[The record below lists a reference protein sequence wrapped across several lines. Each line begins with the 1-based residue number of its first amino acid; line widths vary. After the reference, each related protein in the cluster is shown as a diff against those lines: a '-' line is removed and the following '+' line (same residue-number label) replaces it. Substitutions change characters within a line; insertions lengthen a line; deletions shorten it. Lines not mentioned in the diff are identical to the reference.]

1 MKKIK
6 NFWSSLSR
14 KKKVLVCSISVAFV
28 AVLFSLFIIF
38 RDEIEDIVFRTPSI
52 QVESPGKLSSTN
64 AEPFLLDV
72 TLSNMPEKQLFPAAS
87 LSITF
92 DSSKLEFL
100 GIQEGNI
107 LILGD
112 ENASGSNLA
121 LPMWEVNTEHSN
133 KTGKINIL
141 YLDSTGGRYS
151 FSSKGFEK
159 DKQDVL
165 VRLSFKLRGSA
176 LPGDIYDLV
185 IVDGVLA
192 ASDSEKS
199 LAVVK
204 GTLKTID
211 GRIVVGE

>member
-1 MKKIK
+1 
-6 NFWSSLSR
+6 
-14 KKKVLVCSISVAFV
+14 
-28 AVLFSLFIIF
+28 
-38 RDEIEDIVFRTPSI
+38 
-52 QVESPGKLSSTN
+52 
-64 AEPFLLDV
+64 
-72 TLSNMPEKQLFPAAS
+72 MP
-87 LSITF
+87 
-92 DSSKLEFL
+92 
-100 GIQEGNI
+100 
-107 LILGD
+107 
-112 ENASGSNLA
+112 ASGSNLS
-121 LPMWEVNTEHSN
+121 LPEWEVNTEHSN

>member
-1 MKKIK
+1 MAI
-6 NFWSSLSR
+6 
-14 KKKVLVCSISVAFV
+14 VA
-28 AVLFSLFIIF
+28 ALFSLFIIF
-38 RDEIEDIVFRTPSI
+38 RDEIEEIVFRTPNI
-52 QVESPGKLSSTN
+52 QVESSGKLSSTN
-64 AEPFLLDV
+64 SEPFLLDV

-100 GIQEGNI
+100 GIEEGNI

-121 LPMWEVNTEHSN
+121 LPMWEVNTEYSN

-151 FSSKGFEK
+151 FSSQGFEK